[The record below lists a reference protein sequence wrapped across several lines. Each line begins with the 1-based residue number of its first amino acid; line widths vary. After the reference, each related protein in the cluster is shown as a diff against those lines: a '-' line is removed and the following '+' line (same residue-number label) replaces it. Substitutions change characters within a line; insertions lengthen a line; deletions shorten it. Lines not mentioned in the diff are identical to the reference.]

1 VVMSMLAPSRR
12 WPSTPGHGVEFKDFE
27 LRQAQLFKGLAAHY
41 GPALVPALLPPL
53 FDLMKNSARDA
64 QAVATEA
71 LAGLVRGAGHW
82 PLSEQQRLWDAVC
95 PALRTALR
103 ACSVQSLGDWQ
114 ACLRY
119 IAFNRDPRRIAWLA
133 TMLVEEAEQRAAE
146 ALALETTD
154 VAMCDD
160 TISESGKASGD
171 GGETAVM
178 VTTGAGDTG
187 GTAQTSLLQ
196 ANCLRFLAPLVVE
209 LGWRGLPLLRRLLRG
224 ELMRA
229 WVTHPYR
236 QVREEVGSL
245 LAMAMDAC
253 TPSPS
258 QSAHLGDAIRSE
270 VTSFVQHLV
279 GACQVPIALTAM
291 IETVTVGAT
300 TGEGSG
306 NELALEPTDE
316 KERAKARA
324 ARETALRCIS
334 HTCNAARA
342 FCVSEHAATLLPVVM
357 TAAASVQPPDLSNAA
372 KACAALVAHLPL
384 LPSQYGGLLQLMQT
398 LVTAGSWRLRGGLLP
413 VSALLA
419 YRGQFTE
426 PVEEHATALRQML
439 HVLMCD
445 TQLEVREASAVVLA
459 GFIRLRGPSERKITL
474 KWARQR
480 AKRGQPAAA
489 RHAGVL
495 ALVALLQLAPYDV
508 PAWLP
513 EVIELLASFHAE
525 PQPIKATVSQ
535 AFADFKRTHQDNW
548 ASHRER
554 FTPEQQDLISDMLV
568 SPSFYA

>member
-1 VVMSMLAPSRR
+1 MTAASTNPHARTRVRAAPVQR
-12 WPSTPGHGVEFKDFE
+12 PS
-27 LRQAQLFKGLAAHY
+27 
-41 GPALVPALLPPL
+41 ALLPEL
-53 FDLMKNSARDA
+53 CC
-64 QAVATEA
+64 
-71 LAGLVRGAGHW
+71 
-82 PLSEQQRLWDAVC
+82 C
-95 PALRTALR
+95 P
-103 ACSVQSLGDWQ
+103 V
-114 ACLRY
+114 
-119 IAFNRDPRRIAWLA
+119 
-133 TMLVEEAEQRAAE
+133 V
-146 ALALETTD
+146 LESRH
-154 VAMCDD
+154 CG
-160 TISESGKASGD
+160 S
-171 GGETAVM
+171 
-178 VTTGAGDTG
+178 
-187 GTAQTSLLQ
+187 
-196 ANCLRFLAPLVVE
+196 
-209 LGWRGLPLLRRLLRG
+209 LPLLQRLLRG

-229 WVTHPYR
+229 WVSHPYR
-236 QVREEVGSL
+236 QVCQQRRNSRCHAPQRSHLMKQRSRANGRLHVPAPQVREEVGSL

-258 QSAHLGDAIRSE
+258 QSAHFGDAIRAE
-270 VTSFVQHLV
+270 VAAFVQHLV
-279 GACQVPIALTAM
+279 GACQVPTALSAM
-291 IETVTVGAT
+291 PETVSAGTS
-300 TGEGSG
+300 TGEGGSNG
-306 NELALEPTDE
+306 VNELALEPTDE

-384 LPSQYGGLLQLMQT
+384 LPSQYAGLLQLMQT
-398 LVTAGSWRLRGGLLP
+398 LVTASSWRLRGGLLP

-426 PVEEHATALRQML
+426 PVEEHATAFRQML
-439 HVLMCD
+439 HTLMCD

-513 EVIELLASFHAE
+513 EVCLQPDIALATRAHSFNGGAHSLNGGVAWLSCLCSQVIELLASFHAE

-568 SPSFYA
+568 SPSFYAVRASTLPASALCLAHHAAVLHVTLYRAPLPWLVHANSCVHGCVTGSNWQADAQSVGKQSKPLVAKCEPWLAAMLTGQGHQPAA